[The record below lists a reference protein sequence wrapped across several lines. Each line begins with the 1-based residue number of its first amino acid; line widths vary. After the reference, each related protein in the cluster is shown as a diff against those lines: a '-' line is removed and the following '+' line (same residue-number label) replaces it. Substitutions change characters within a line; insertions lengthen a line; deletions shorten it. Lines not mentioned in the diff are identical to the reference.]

1 MGPRYDAGDPVCGHA
16 RLICAAG
23 LIPLT
28 VPAIKHLL
36 AALLTRPHPPGH
48 HEEVLAVR
56 GHGQGIR
63 RVPGGIGWPAV

>member
-1 MGPRYDAGDPVCGHA
+1 MGPRYDAGDPVCGHT

-28 VPAIKHLL
+28 VPAIKQLL

-48 HEEVLAVR
+48 A
-56 GHGQGIR
+56 GHWLDWNAATKPAPAGTTSA
-63 RVPGGIGWPAV
+63 PG